1 MDAREIAE
9 RHTILR
15 AVVGSTA
22 HGLNLPGQD
31 DRGWCWYG

>member
-9 RHTILR
+9 KHTILR

-22 HGLNLPGQD
+22 HGLNLPGQM
-31 DRGWCWYG
+31 